1 MEVLSIYF
9 DIYRNKKLYLRGV
22 FYIQALT
29 FPIVLACF
37 FTSQFFH
44 ILIWRGTQ
52 EAQGDPLLRGQPGK
66 TGRGFESLPLR
77 QAFNAK
83 GLRPPVSAAL
93 WRSKHNWYCHGLENR
108 SGATLCRFE
117 SCLLRQRCRPSMT
130 SIFTYYKLRSCDRLG
145 KEQFSACPYGS
156 VAQGQ
161 CTSLVRKRSWVRI
174 PSAPPGLTV

>member
-52 EAQGDPLLRGQPGK
+52 EAQGDPLLRGQAGK
-66 TGRGFESLPLR
+66 TARGFESLPLR
-77 QAFNAK
+77 HVAVAQ
-83 GLRPPVSAAL
+83 LVERQIVAL
-93 WRSKHNWYCHGLENR
+93 HVVDSNSTGHPIWRSKHNWYCHGLENR
-108 SGATLCRFE
+108 SPARTCRFE
-117 SCLLRQRCRPSMT
+117 SCLLRQRCRPSMI
-130 SIFTYYKLRSCDRLG
+130 SIFSHTINFGVVTDLARSSFQLAHMAPQHRG
-145 KEQFSACPYGS
+145 SALP
-156 VAQGQ
+156 
-161 CTSLVRKRSWVRI
+161 W
-174 PSAPPGLTV
+174 